1 MPEPL
6 RRETLA
12 EQLATHLVRLIEQR
26 KLEPG
31 DFLPSATSLASDFG
45 VSRTVVR
52 EALRM
57 LEARGIL
64 RSENGRGTIIQP
76 ITNEPLAGYFRRV
89 AAVNQDAL
97 VELLEVRRG
106 LEMESATLACQRASD
121 EELALIAAL
130 ATAMGHVVGQGRKY
144 ADLDA
149 ELHVAIAS
157 AAHNTMLLY
166 LIESIREPLKAS
178 IEEGLRSRAKAAHH
192 QRVQELHEDLA
203 DALRRRDAS
212 AAAAIMALHFDEA
225 VSAIVGHGES
235 ATPVNQTRQED
246 AAQ

>member
-1 MPEPL
+1 MPGPL

-12 EQLATHLVRLIEQR
+12 EQLATHLVQLMEQR
-26 KLEPG
+26 QLGPG
-31 DFLPSATSLASDFG
+31 DFLPSATSLATEFG

-57 LEARGIL
+57 LEARGFI

-97 VELLEVRRG
+97 VELLEVRKG
-106 LEMESATLACQRASD
+106 LEMESASLACQRASD
-121 EELALIAAL
+121 EELAHIAAL
-130 ATAMGHVVGQGRKY
+130 VTAMSRVVGQGRKY

-178 IEEGLRSRAKAAHH
+178 IEAGLRSRAKAAHH
-192 QRVQELHEDLA
+192 QRVQALHEDLA
-203 DALRRRDAS
+203 DALGRRDGP

-225 VSAIVGHGES
+225 VSAIVGRGET
-235 ATPVNQTRQED
+235 AIAANQTRQEG
-246 AAQ
+246 AA